1 MRKVAE
7 AFALTTSTVAVRRL
21 ADHAVINWLPSM
33 LRDSIWILTP
43 NRSAPYESAA
53 LPTSVNHNHSKPL

>member
-1 MRKVAE
+1 
-7 AFALTTSTVAVRRL
+7 
-21 ADHAVINWLPSM
+21 M

-53 LPTSVNHNHSKPL
+53 LPTSVNHNARNFVSHGPEGPPTLRCDRWT